1 MITEQAFDDDYSPRR
16 RLSGIS
22 EERPIHAPAQ
32 SLEPTLLFYPRVLEP
47 QTGSTDLEWVQ
58 ACGLGTV
65 YSATVIRPK
74 PPALPYNVSL
84 VDLDEG
90 PRMMTRIEGMPAEQV
105 TIGLRV
111 KARIVEEVDQFFVV
125 FDPHHH

>member
-1 MITEQAFDDDYSPRR
+1 MTT
-16 RLSGIS
+16 L
-22 EERPIHAPAQ
+22 RPDADFQ
-32 SLEPTLLFYPRVLEP
+32 DFLKQGQFMLQRSRSSQRCFFYPRVLEP
-47 QTGSTDLEWVQ
+47 QTGNTDLEWVQ
-58 ACGLGTV
+58 ASGLGTV

-74 PPALPYNVSL
+74 PPAQPYNVAL

-90 PRMMTRIEGMPAEQV
+90 PRMMSRVEGIPADQV

>member
-1 MITEQAFDDDYSPRR
+1 MTTI
-16 RLSGIS
+16 
-22 EERPIHAPAQ
+22 RPDADFQ
-32 SLEPTLLFYPRVLEP
+32 EFLKQGQFMLQRSRSSQRCFFYPRVLEP
-47 QTGSTDLEWVQ
+47 RTGNTDLEWVQ
-58 ACGLGTV
+58 ASGLGTV

-74 PPALPYNVSL
+74 PPAQPYNVSL

-90 PRMMTRIEGMPAEQV
+90 PRMMTRIEGMPADMV